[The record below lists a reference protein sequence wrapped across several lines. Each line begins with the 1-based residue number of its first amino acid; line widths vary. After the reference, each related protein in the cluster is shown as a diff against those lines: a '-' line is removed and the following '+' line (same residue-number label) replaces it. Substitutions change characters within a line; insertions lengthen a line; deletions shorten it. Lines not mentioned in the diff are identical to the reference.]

1 MFEKRLLKIERLNNY
16 NIDKSKFLRLDAN
29 ERVIPFSKKDL
40 NFLKKKVNNT
50 NLQSYPTNRQSLVD
64 IISKKEKIKNSQISI
79 TPGADTVLKYIFE
92 LISNLNGNVLS
103 INPTYGLISIY
114 CKIYNKKN
122 YKINENELEK
132 FNDIINYKNMSLIY
146 IANPNSPSG
155 NVIPKKIISS
165 IVKFS
170 KKKNILFII
179 DETYIEF
186 SKSKS
191 LTSLIKKHNNILVLK
206 TYSKYFGLA
215 GLRVGCIIANKN
227 LIKATNALRPPH
239 DVSNLGID
247 ILKYFFLKKNYNYL
261 KQIEISK
268 NYIKK
273 YCKKNDIKIYMT
285 EANFFHIFEEENKI
299 LYIVN
304 ELKKNKILVKSIH
317 LNFSNVF
324 YSGPKDS
331 IRVSIGSLKQMKFFF
346 KNLKR
351 IRLKL

>member
-1 MFEKRLLKIERLNNY
+1 MFEKRLLKINRDDNY

-40 NFLKKKVNNT
+40 NFLKKIVNN
-50 NLQSYPTNRQSLVD
+50 NILQSYPTYRKPLVD

-92 LISNLNGNVLS
+92 IISNVKGNVLS
-103 INPTYGLISIY
+103 INPTYGMISVY
-114 CKIYNKKN
+114 CKIYNKKH

-132 FNDIINYKNMSLIY
+132 FNHLNNYKNLSLIY

-155 NVIPKKIISS
+155 KIIPKKIISS
-165 IVKFS
+165 ITKFS

-179 DETYIEF
+179 DEAYVDY

-191 LTSLIKKHNNILVLK
+191 LTSLIKNNNNILILK

-215 GLRVGCIIANKN
+215 GVRIGYIMANKN
-227 LIKATNALRPPH
+227 LIKAINSVRPPH
-239 DVSNLGID
+239 DISNLGVD
-247 ILKYFFLKKNYNYL
+247 ILKYFLLKKNDNYL
-261 KQIEISK
+261 KQISKSK

-285 EANFFHIFEEENKI
+285 EANFFHIFEEKNKI
-299 LYIVN
+299 LNIVN
-304 ELKKNKILVKSIH
+304 KLKKNKILVKSNY
-317 LNFSNVF
+317 LNFSNVS
-324 YSGPKDS
+324 YSGPKNT
-331 IRVSIGSLKQMKFFF
+331 IRVSIGSVEQMKFFF
-346 KNLKR
+346 KKFKE
-351 IRLKL
+351 I